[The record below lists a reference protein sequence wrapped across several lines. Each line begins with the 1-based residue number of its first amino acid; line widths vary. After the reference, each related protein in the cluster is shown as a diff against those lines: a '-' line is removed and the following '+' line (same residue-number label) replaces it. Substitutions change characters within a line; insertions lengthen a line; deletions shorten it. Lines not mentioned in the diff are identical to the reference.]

1 MVISIVSQMILAF
14 FLLEKVLASY
24 FFGLLEL
31 GVARWGF
38 GQWNVN
44 SGIFFFFF

>member
-1 MVISIVSQMILAF
+1 MALIFSFISGMVISIVSQMILAF
-14 FLLEKVLASY
+14 LLLGKMLASY

-38 GQWNVN
+38 G
-44 SGIFFFFF
+44 

>member
-1 MVISIVSQMILAF
+1 MVLIFSFLPGMVINIVSQMILAF

-31 GVARWGF
+31 DVARWGF
-38 GQWNVN
+38 GQ
-44 SGIFFFFF
+44 